1 MGQLNSFVTLPVSHH
16 TNPFSLNSLPCG
28 EGQGGVC
35 PFCCPPRSRTSL
47 LGTKIRCNT
56 DIRVDTA
63 CIRTRNLSRRRPLLP
78 FHRKDVPRSVLRS
91 PHSKTS
97 FTLGTPKGV
106 GAKKR
111 AKVLLFFELTKLFT
125 QKNKKKCIY
134 MISQAF

>member
-56 DIRVDTA
+56 DIRVDIAFSEAPISLIQESGCKGTA
-63 CIRTRNLSRRRPLLP
+63 
-78 FHRKDVPRSVLRS
+78 
-91 PHSKTS
+91 
-97 FTLGTPKGV
+97 
-106 GAKKR
+106 
-111 AKVLLFFELTKLFT
+111 FF
-125 QKNKKKCIY
+125 
-134 MISQAF
+134 